1 MAEFDAAEPD
11 VRSRKLESLFL
22 DYGRVLLLGGAVIV
36 ISAVG
41 NPASDGV
48 QGVLGLLLVI
58 SGALLLMLSPVAH
71 KLVPAYVPAY
81 VPHAF

>member
-1 MAEFDAAEPD
+1 MSKMAEFDAAEPG

-36 ISAVG
+36 VYAVG

-48 QGVLGLLLVI
+48 QVQGVLGLLLVI
-58 SGALLLMLSPVAH
+58 CGALLLMLSPVAH
-71 KLVPAYVPAY
+71 KLVPGYV
-81 VPHAF
+81 V